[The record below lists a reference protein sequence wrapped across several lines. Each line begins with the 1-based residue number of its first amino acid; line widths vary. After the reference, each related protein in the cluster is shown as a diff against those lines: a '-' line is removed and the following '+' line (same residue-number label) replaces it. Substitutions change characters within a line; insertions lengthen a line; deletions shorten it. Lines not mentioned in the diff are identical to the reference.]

1 MQTAEL
7 IRNEMLSESDTVQL
21 REIFVSKYCNNKG
34 WDRYNLSFE
43 QVLEIRTHNEWKSPG
58 FVKS

>member
-7 IRNEMLSESDTVQL
+7 IKNEVLSESDSVQL
-21 REIFVSKYCNNKG
+21 REVFVAKYCAYKG

-43 QVLEIRTHNEWKSPG
+43 QVFEIRTHNEWKSPG
-58 FVKS
+58 LMKS

>member
-7 IRNEMLSESDTVQL
+7 IRNEILSESDTVQL
-21 REIFVSKYCNNKG
+21 REIFVSKYCSHKG
-34 WDRYNLSFE
+34 WDRENLSFE

-58 FVKS
+58 IMKS